1 MHQLP
6 HVNNQALL
14 SLSDSHR
21 YTMYWNSTIKK
32 EIKDR
37 NDVNST
43 HINDL
48 KKEKREYRR
57 IFHLLVKF

>member
-1 MHQLP
+1 
-6 HVNNQALL
+6 
-14 SLSDSHR
+14 
-21 YTMYWNSTIKK
+21 MYWNSTIKK

-37 NDVNST
+37 NNVNST

-57 IFHLLVKF
+57 IFYLLVKF

>member
-1 MHQLP
+1 
-6 HVNNQALL
+6 
-14 SLSDSHR
+14 
-21 YTMYWNSTIKK
+21 MYWNSTIKK

-37 NDVNST
+37 NNVNST